1 MDGPEALAFISLVSC
16 ATYVVVRFTNVFVR
30 RMELKHGAQPA
41 PASARLSGNIEERL
55 SRIEHAVDAIAV
67 EVERIS
73 EGQRFT
79 TKLLAEATK
88 GRAALSAPGSGDE

>member
-1 MDGPEALAFISLVSC
+1 MDGPEALAFMSLVGC
-16 ATYVVVRFTNVFVR
+16 VTYVVVRFTNVFVR
-30 RMELKHGAQPA
+30 RMELKHGAPPA
-41 PASARLSGNIEERL
+41 GTAARLSGNLEERL

-79 TKLLAEATK
+79 TKLLAEVTK
-88 GRAALSAPGSGDE
+88 GRAAISAPGHLDE

>member
-16 ATYVVVRFTNVFVR
+16 VTYVVVRFTNVFVR
-30 RMELKHGAQPA
+30 RMELKHGAPPA
-41 PASARLSGNIEERL
+41 TASARLTGQLEERL

-73 EGQRFT
+73 EGQRFK
-79 TKLLAEATK
+79 TKLLAEVTK
-88 GRAALSAPGSGDE
+88 GRAAVSAPSNADE